1 VFGLL
6 EVQEGDG
13 YGEMNGRIEVCFL
26 LVVII
31 IGYYL
36 GALFH
41 LVGTCEIV
49 LIGLLIMGWNQRSYI
64 LCWDS
69 RSF

>member
-13 YGEMNGRIEVCFL
+13 CGEMNGRVEVCFL
-26 LVVII
+26 LVIII
-31 IGYYL
+31 IGYDL

-41 LVGTCEIV
+41 LVGTCELV
-49 LIGLLIMGWNQRSYI
+49 LDWIADHGMKPEKLHMG
-64 LCWDS
+64 
-69 RSF
+69 

>member
-41 LVGTCEIV
+41 WLELV
-49 LIGLLIMGWNQRSYI
+49 R
-64 LCWDS
+64 
-69 RSF
+69 